1 MNLSFFLETFRL
13 GLNNLHAHKLR
24 SLLTTFGII
33 FGVLSVITMVAIG
46 EGGKR
51 KTLAEVEQL
60 GSTNIIL
67 RSIRPEAGS
76 GANSRRNEN
85 ILIYGITRGDLQ
97 ALTDASQEQL
107 TDIVKIVPLRDA
119 GLEVVRDQF
128 KATANAV
135 ATTPEFM
142 PVANLSVAKGRFLTD
157 DDMKS
162 VRPVVVLGADVAR
175 QLFGAQNA
183 LGQMVR
189 LQRASSLAKLF
200 EVVGVMN
207 AVGLAGGKGSAL
219 TGRDL
224 NMDVYFPL
232 TANDAM
238 FGDTIMRI
246 SAGSRDRQILQLS
259 EIYIRVNAPPNVE
272 PTAAAIDRLMAV
284 RHTSQKDVQVRVPLE
299 LLRQAGEQQ
308 KLFNF
313 IMVGIACLSLLV
325 GGIGIMNISLA
336 TVTERTREIGVRRAL
351 GGKRQHIIT
360 QFLIETTC
368 LSVAG
373 GIVGVIGG
381 IGLAVLVDWGSSGSY
396 PTHVTVWSVAL
407 SFGISASV
415 GILFGLYPAIVAAHK
430 DPIEALR
437 HD

>member
-13 GLNNLHAHKLR
+13 GLSNLHAHKLR

-67 RSIRPEAGS
+67 RSVRPEAGNGS
-76 GANSRRNEN
+76 NSRRSEN
-85 ILIYGITRGDLQ
+85 VLIYGLTRGDLL
-97 ALTDASQEQL
+97 ALREASEDQL
-107 TDIVKIVPLRDA
+107 QSIVKIVPLRDA
-119 GLEVVRDQF
+119 GLEVVNGQY
-128 KATANAV
+128 KASANAV

-142 PVANLSVAKGRFLTD
+142 GVANLSVGSGRFLND
-157 DDMKS
+157 DDMRNI
-162 VRPVVVLGADVAR
+162 RPVVVLGADVAK
-175 QLFGAQNA
+175 QLFGTQNP
-183 LGQMVR
+183 LGQTIR
-189 LQRASSLAKLF
+189 LMRASSMAKVF

-238 FGDTIMRI
+238 FGDTIMRL

-259 EIYIRVNAPPNVE
+259 EIYIRVNAPANVE

-284 RHTSQKDVQVRVPLE
+284 RHTQQKDVQVRVPLE

-373 GIVGVIGG
+373 GIVGVVGG
-381 IGLAVLVDWGSSGSY
+381 IGLAVLVGWASGGSY
-396 PTHVTVWSVAL
+396 PTHVTMWSVAL

>member
-13 GLNNLHAHKLR
+13 GLTNLHLHKLR
-24 SLLTTFGII
+24 SFLTTLGII

-67 RSIRPEAGS
+67 RSMRPEAGS
-76 GANSRRNEN
+76 GSNSRRSEN
-85 ILIYGITRGDLQ
+85 ILIYGLTRGDLQ
-97 ALTDASQEQL
+97 AIREASQSHL
-107 TDIVKIVPLRDA
+107 GAITHIVPLRDA

-128 KATANAV
+128 KANANAV
-135 ATTPEFM
+135 ATTPDFM
-142 PVANLSVAKGRFLTD
+142 PVANLSVATGRFLNEN
-157 DDMKS
+157 DMENS
-162 VRPVVVLGADVAR
+162 RPVVVLGADVAK
-175 QLFGAQNA
+175 QLFGAENPM
-183 LGQMVR
+183 GQMIR
-189 LQRASSLAKLF
+189 LQRASALAKLF

-207 AVGLAGGKGSAL
+207 PVGLAGGKGSAL

-232 TANDAM
+232 STNEAM

-246 SAGSRDRQILQLS
+246 SAGSRDRQVLQLS
-259 EIYIRVNAPPNVE
+259 EIYLRVNKPAHVE
-272 PTAAAIDRLMAV
+272 PTAAAVDRLLAV
-284 RHTSQKDVQVRVPLE
+284 RHTQQKDVQVRVPLE
-299 LLRQAGEQQ
+299 LLRQAAEQQ

-313 IMVGIACLSLLV
+313 IMVGIAFLSLLV

-351 GGKRQHIIT
+351 GGKRRHIIT

-373 GIVGVIGG
+373 GLVGVVGG
-381 IGLAVLVDWGSSGSY
+381 IGLAVLVDWVSNGSY
-396 PTHVTVWSVAL
+396 PTHVTMWSVAL